1 MDNNNNRNRLLNQ
14 AYREYN
20 DSLLFLMQSI
30 SNIISTHS
38 DTQNTYNNNIRS
50 LITLLQSTSLNMEN
64 NHNSLLD
71 NIRAEYPFVS
81 PLRQRQTQ
89 TISRNTEPVFNN
101 NNNTPLFTPRIPT
114 RRRYNQN
121 TPLLTTPVSP
131 TRLRLSRE
139 FLNDNNVN
147 QFDTLTDMMNT
158 MQIHFQSS
166 VPVYP
171 TLRQIQIATRC
182 YNYTSEELEEEP
194 DIRCP
199 ITREEFNV
207 GEEICMIRHCRHKFK
222 KEPLYQ
228 WFNSN
233 VRCPVCRFDIREHL
247 ERDNEEDEVYSEIDI
262 SSNVDVSMN
271 ISTVILTEAL
281 RDAIREVEP
290 NNVVSLELPIPIN
303 RTNSG
308 TLSDFFRDLSN
319 NVI

>member
-1 MDNNNNRNRLLNQ
+1 MDTRNRLLNE

-20 DSLLFLMQSI
+20 DSLLLLMQTV
-30 SNIISTHS
+30 SNITRTHS
-38 DTQNTYNNNIRS
+38 ETHNVYNNNMRS
-50 LITLLQSTSLNMEN
+50 LITLLQSTSLNIEN
-64 NHNSLLD
+64 NHHSMLE
-71 NIRAEYPFVS
+71 NIRSSYPLVS
-81 PLRQRQTQ
+81 PVRQTQ
-89 TISRNTEPVFNN
+89 TISRSTEPVFNSN
-101 NNNTPLFTPRIPT
+101 RPVFTPRIPT
-114 RRRYNQN
+114 RRRFNQN
-121 TPLLTTPVSP
+121 ASLLTTPLSP

-139 FLNDNNVN
+139 FLNDGNEVTIN
-147 QFDTLTDMMNT
+147 QFDTLTDLMNN

-171 TLRQIQIATRC
+171 TLRQIQISTRC
-182 YNYTSEELEEEP
+182 YNYTREESEEEP

-207 GEEICMIRHCRHKFK
+207 GEEICVIRHCNHKFK

-233 VRCPVCRFDIREHL
+233 VRCPVCRFDIRDHIED
-247 ERDNEEDEVYSEIDI
+247 DNDDLVDISLDLSSNIDI
-262 SSNVDVSMN
+262 SGITSVDALSD
-271 ISTVILTEAL
+271 AL
-281 RDAIREVEP
+281 RDAITRVDP
-290 NNVVSLELPIPIN
+290 NNIVSLELPIPLN

>member
-1 MDNNNNRNRLLNQ
+1 MDTRTRLLNE
-14 AYREYN
+14 AYREYS
-20 DSLLFLMQSI
+20 DSLIFLMQTV
-30 SNIISTHS
+30 SNTIRTHTE
-38 DTQNTYNNNIRS
+38 TQNTYSNNIRA
-50 LITLLQSTSLNMEN
+50 LISLLQSSALNMEN
-64 NHNSLLD
+64 NHNSLID
-71 NIRAEYPFVS
+71 HIRSSYPLASPIRTTVS
-81 PLRQRQTQ
+81 R
-89 TISRNTEPVFNN
+89 STEPVFNSAR
-101 NNNTPLFTPRIPT
+101 PVFTPRIPT
-114 RRRYNQN
+114 RRRFNQN

-139 FLNDNNVN
+139 FLTDSNDAQIN
-147 QFDTLTDMMNT
+147 QFDTLSDLMNN

-171 TLRQIQIATRC
+171 TLRQIQRSTRC
-182 YNYTSEELEEEP
+182 YNYTQEESEEEP

-207 GEEICMIRHCRHKFK
+207 GEEICVIRHCNHKFK

-233 VRCPVCRFDIREHL
+233 VRCPVCRFDIRDYVED
-247 ERDNEEDEVYSEIDI
+247 DNIDVSLDL
-262 SSNVDVSMN
+262 SSNIDLSGITSVDALSD
-271 ISTVILTEAL
+271 AL
-281 RDAIREVEP
+281 RDAITRVDP
-290 NNVVSLELPIPIN
+290 NNIVSLELPIPIN

>member
-1 MDNNNNRNRLLNQ
+1 MDTRNRLLNE

-20 DSLLFLMQSI
+20 DSLMFLMQTV
-30 SNIISTHS
+30 SNITRSHTE
-38 DTQNTYNNNIRS
+38 TQNAYNTNTRT
-50 LITLLQSTSLNMEN
+50 LIALLNTAALNMEN
-64 NHNSLLD
+64 NHNALIEH
-71 NIRAEYPFVS
+71 IRSSYPSVS
-81 PLRQRQTQ
+81 PIRT
-89 TISRNTEPVFNN
+89 TISRSTEPVFNSSR
-101 NNNTPLFTPRIPT
+101 PVFTPRIPT

-121 TPLLTTPVSP
+121 TPLLTTPLSP

-139 FLNDNNVN
+139 FLNDPNDATLS
-147 QFDTLTDMMNT
+147 QFDTLSDLMNN
-158 MQIHFQSS
+158 MHIQFQSS

-171 TLRQIQIATRC
+171 TLRQIQQSTRC
-182 YNYTSEELEEEP
+182 YNYTQEESDEEP

-207 GEEICMIRHCRHKFK
+207 GEEICVIRHCNHKFK

-233 VRCPVCRFDIREHL
+233 VRCPVCRFDIRDYVD
-247 ERDNEEDEVYSEIDI
+247 DNNDLVDI
-262 SSNVDVSMN
+262 SLDLSSNIDLSGITSVDALSD
-271 ISTVILTEAL
+271 AL
-281 RDAIREVEP
+281 RDAITRVDP
-290 NNVVSLELPIPIN
+290 NNIVSLELPIPIN

>member
-1 MDNNNNRNRLLNQ
+1 MDTRTRLLNE

-20 DSLLFLMQSI
+20 DSLIFLMQTV
-30 SNIISTHS
+30 SNITRTHTE
-38 DTQNTYNNNIRS
+38 TQNTYNNNIRT
-50 LITLLQSTSLNMEN
+50 LISLLQSSSLNMEN
-64 NHNSLLD
+64 NHNSLIEH
-71 NIRAEYPFVS
+71 IRSSYPLVS
-81 PLRQRQTQ
+81 PVRT
-89 TISRNTEPVFNN
+89 TISRSTEPVFNSSR
-101 NNNTPLFTPRIPT
+101 PVFTPRIPT

-121 TPLLTTPVSP
+121 THLLTTPLSP

-139 FLNDNNVN
+139 FLNDGNDSQIN
-147 QFDTLTDMMNT
+147 QFDTLSDLMNN
-158 MQIHFQSS
+158 MQIHFESS

-171 TLRQIQIATRC
+171 TLRQIQISTRC
-182 YNYTSEELEEEP
+182 YNYTQEELEEEP

-207 GEEICMIRHCRHKFK
+207 GEEICMIRHCNHKFK

-233 VRCPVCRFDIREHL
+233 VRCPVCRFDIRDYVED
-247 ERDNEEDEVYSEIDI
+247 DNIDVSLDLSSNIDI
-262 SSNVDVSMN
+262 SGITSVDALSD
-271 ISTVILTEAL
+271 AL
-281 RDAIREVEP
+281 RDAITRVDP
-290 NNVVSLELPIPIN
+290 NNIVSLELPIPIN